1 MPLILA
7 LYNILVFNRKSLKI
21 AMTRRQ
27 KSLSVRYVTKNSRM
41 NGFAKF
47 MNDSTAAIELARVKT
62 SKNHS
67 KKEAVLIYIFF

>member
-1 MPLILA
+1 
-7 LYNILVFNRKSLKI
+7 
-21 AMTRRQ
+21 
-27 KSLSVRYVTKNSRM
+27 M